1 MESMKPAFPA
11 GRGAAYLAAA
21 ALVLAIAAACNPGA
35 GESASPVSTS
45 SGASLTSPLPAS
57 SRSASVTI
65 GTGVRGH
72 VLAGPTCPVEMPA
85 QSACVV
91 SVTGAVIVAR
101 DSGGH
106 EVGRTTSDNAGSYL
120 LLLPPGTY
128 DIVTMPIQRF
138 MGGAPETTVTV
149 TSGAQ
154 VQLDLQYDTGLR

>member
-1 MESMKPAFPA
+1 MESRKRALTA

-21 ALVLAIAAACNPGA
+21 ALALGIAAACNPGA
-35 GESASPVSTS
+35 SRSGSPASIS
-45 SGASLTSPLPAS
+45 SGASPLPAS
-57 SRSASVTI
+57 SRSASVTV

-91 SVTGAVIVAR
+91 SVTGAVIIAR

-106 EVGRTTSDNAGSYL
+106 EIGRTTSDNTGAYL

-128 DIVTMPIQRF
+128 DIVTMPIQWF

-149 TSGAQ
+149 TSGGP
-154 VQLDLQYDTGLR
+154 VQLDVQYDTGLR